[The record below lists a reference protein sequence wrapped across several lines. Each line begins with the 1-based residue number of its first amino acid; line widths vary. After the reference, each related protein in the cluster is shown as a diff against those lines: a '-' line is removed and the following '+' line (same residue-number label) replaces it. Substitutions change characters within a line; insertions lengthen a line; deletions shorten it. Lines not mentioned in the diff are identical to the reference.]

1 MAARPTVLGRR
12 NVLRLCLNESRRFI
26 FEEKNSSKQIS

>member
-26 FEEKNSSKQIS
+26 FEGGGGNK